1 MPVTSRVAAW
11 LLGVFLMLA
20 ALPASPAAAEVGCD
34 KSAEYCEIGD
44 GGDGG
49 GGPGDKGGGGGGTP
63 QVPLCS
69 SFTRGVPDNP
79 PEPDWIYIE
88 CRLSATDGD
97 TIGLWVPP
105 RESAEQLAWLAIAR
119 LQLKPVEIGLTP
131 LDPDV
136 MTAVGIP
143 VWLWV
148 DNPTRTS
155 WGPASI
161 RAGGISLDAHVE
173 SVTWTMGD
181 GTRLSCGRGTPW
193 RPSMVDRDGMVGES
207 PTCGHVYQQQG
218 RYAVRASAHWVAE
231 WRGYGESGTIRLD
244 VNSTRQLRVGEIQ
257 VIVTRGR

>member
-1 MPVTSRVAAW
+1 MIARAFAIFIVAAS
-11 LLGVFLMLA
+11 LLVQF
-20 ALPASPAAAEVGCD
+20 ASPSRAEVVCD
-34 KSAEYCEIGD
+34 EVTRLCTID
-44 GGDGG
+44 D
-49 GGPGDKGGGGGGTP
+49 GGGGGGGGGGAEP
-63 QVPLCS
+63 PRVPLCS
-69 SFTRGVPDNP
+69 AFPRGVPDNP
-79 PEPDWIYIE
+79 PEKDWIFIE
-88 CRLSATDGD
+88 CRLSANDAD

-119 LQLKPVEIGLTP
+119 LQLKPVNIGLTP

-148 DNPTRTS
+148 DNPSPTS

-161 RAGGISLDAHVE
+161 TAGGISLTAKVS

-181 GTRLSCGRGTPW
+181 GTTLRCGRGTKW

-207 PTCGHVYQQQG
+207 PTCGHVYQRQG
-218 RYAVRASAHWVAE
+218 RHAVRAVAHWAAE
-231 WRGYGESGTIRLD
+231 WQGYGESGTIRLD
-244 VNSTRQLRVGEIQ
+244 IGSTRQLRVGEIQ

>member
-1 MPVTSRVAAW
+1 MPVTSRVTAV

-20 ALPASPAAAEVGCD
+20 AFPASPAAAEVGCD
-34 KSAEYCEIGD
+34 KSAEYCEISD

-49 GGPGDKGGGGGGTP
+49 GVPGDKGGGGGGTP
-63 QVPLCS
+63 QIPLCS
-69 SFTRGVPDNP
+69 SFTRGAPDNP

-119 LQLKPVEIGLTP
+119 LQLKPIEIGLTP

-161 RAGGISLDAHVE
+161 SAGGISLDAQVE
-173 SVTWTMGD
+173 SVTWSMGD
-181 GTRLSCGRGTPW
+181 GTRLSCGRGTRW

-207 PTCGHVYQQQG
+207 P
-218 RYAVRASAHWVAE
+218 RAGELAARAAGGDVALVLASRE
-231 WRGYGESGTIRLD
+231 R
-244 VNSTRQLRVGEIQ
+244 
-257 VIVTRGR
+257 